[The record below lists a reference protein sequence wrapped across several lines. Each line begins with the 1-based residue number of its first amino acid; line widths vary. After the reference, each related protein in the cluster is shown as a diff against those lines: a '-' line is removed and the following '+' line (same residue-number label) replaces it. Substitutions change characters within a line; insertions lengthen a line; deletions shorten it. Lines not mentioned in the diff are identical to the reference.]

1 MMRGMAALIIKDWRL
16 IIRNRLLLVV
26 LVIYPFLIMGVI
38 GAAFGDAGRPVPIA
52 LVNMDGAD
60 TGEAAWTGIETDE
73 AQGLQRRFRRR
84 GGSVRE
90 YEGMEEAMAAMAV
103 GEVNVLLASADTD
116 GTAAWLGA
124 ELSRDEIDAIEQDL
138 RGEADAWHEFSTAE
152 EAAASLEEGRSDVLF
167 AVWEE
172 DYPYIAETIWL
183 EGENHDASA
192 LVQRFGRDVT
202 EIREYASERLARD
215 DLKRGR
221 VDAVIVLPRGF
232 VHALKTLDEV
242 AVLNVIIDQSN
253 LVKAEFAETS
263 IRGFTSRIKDGVVRN
278 KTEAVVAGLYVLV
291 SGGDFFGT
299 EVTGLEQI
307 RENLLDLKE
316 ATGDRPDMQGKVDVG
331 IELAETVIADI
342 EDAAAYL
349 RGTALPIELEVSSVA
364 GRVLSAKDAVVPSL
378 IALSILWTGV
388 LCGAILMVIEDE
400 EGMRVR
406 LGLTEMGA
414 FSLVG
419 SKLLLA
425 TAVVFAQSAV
435 MLALAVAVFGV
446 FASNA
451 LLALVIIA
459 AASFSCIGIGLV
471 IAAFARQVAGA
482 VVLSVLVSFPLIFMT
497 GAVFP
502 LSQMPGFMQWIARAI
517 PLTYAIEALSGVM
530 LRGEALADVAW
541 QTGALLA
548 FGAGLLALGSFLVRR
563 RSV

>member
-116 GTAAWLGA
+116 GTAAWLGT